1 MQPNYNTAVSNFNDK
16 LTTAMDTNQSVR
28 VGPNRAERRK
38 MMKQLGMFGK
48 KYKEASKNIIAN
60 AINKASA
67 EKEAAE
73 AA

>member
-1 MQPNYNTAVSNFNDK
+1 MQGI
-16 LTTAMDTNQSVR
+16 NQSVNEVNKTFDTSINQPVR